1 MVLLYLW
8 TTGSVIVSMSWAES
22 KAQFQ
27 RWESDC
33 RSPEELFSHE
43 QGSPA
48 PLHLCGGKYGY
59 RSGWLFVVSVISLG
73 HGPVGTDIPS
83 LNTCERGWLPRAC
96 LPLGCD
102 ESDCCHKLH
111 WEAGVCLD
119 LAGEGVFK
127 HTEMCSSSILSV
139 CSSWSLNVK
148 HEWINR

>member
-1 MVLLYLW
+1 MTAGALRNCSHMNKGARPLYIFAVAN
-8 TTGSVIVSMSWAES
+8 TGIDL
-22 KAQFQ
+22 
-27 RWESDC
+27 R
-33 RSPEELFSHE
+33 
-43 QGSPA
+43 
-48 PLHLCGGKYGY
+48 
-59 RSGWLFVVSVISLG
+59 WLFVVSVISLG
-73 HGPVGTDIPS
+73 HGPVGSDIPS
-83 LNTCERGWLPRAC
+83 LNTCEHAWLPRAC

-148 HEWINR
+148 RE